1 MQINVAITE
10 DILCIIFLYHL
21 SYRDECG
28 VYNTVLTLRDQ
39 HWTIMGHVLDLFVYC
54 NG

>member
-10 DILCIIFLYHL
+10 DILSIIFLYHL
-21 SYRDECG
+21 SYRDERG
-28 VYNTVLTLRDQ
+28 VYNTVLMLSGQ
-39 HWTIMGHVLDLFVYC
+39 HWTIMEHVFDLFVYC